1 MAVVVDEV
9 GVWGRLDKEMGA
21 QVLGTLWITNG
32 NDPPLEVNGT
42 VGSAKITESI
52 QILGFGLWLTTE
64 GPLAGMCV
72 FVRGFRVF
80 IEMYG

>member
-1 MAVVVDEV
+1 MPANIVNTEKVF
-9 GVWGRLDKEMGA
+9 R
-21 QVLGTLWITNG
+21 
-32 NDPPLEVNGT
+32 PLYQALAFVTFLMEY
-42 VGSAKITESI
+42 TESI